1 MHCRRSFRQPLCAPA
16 VFAAWLFSAPLAAL
30 AQVRA
35 PELSVEAPHAVA
47 RPDYSAGRRLALA
60 EPTEW
65 LVSDSAANDT
75 QIVQLAPEGQVWIAP
90 PGGGAIS
97 ELPAGDG
104 GGYWIEPHAQGRM
117 YFDDGSP
124 QPWTWQ
130 VLPDGII
137 YHSYMA
143 GVHEPRM
150 SVVMFEE
157 RDGRQL
163 WDATIGGR
171 VGVLRFGDC
180 DPIRPQGWQLDFEG
194 AAIMRFTFDRARD
207 FETADYR
214 AGVPITY
221 GSGDWQYKFAYYH
234 LSSHMGDEFALRN
247 PGALADRINY
257 VRDALVLGASYY
269 PHPVMRLYSEAA
281 YALKADGGA
290 DPWEFQFGTEFSR
303 PGPTGRRGT
312 PFLAVNAH
320 LREEHDFG
328 GDVTTQV
335 GWLWRGRESQTMRLG
350 FHYFNGK
357 SSQYQTFDDSEEQ
370 LGFGVWYDF

>member
-1 MHCRRSFRQPLCAPA
+1 MCARVLIVSLCLIVPRLAPA
-16 VFAAWLFSAPLAAL
+16 QSDSHGDLLAPTSYPTATLRSA
-30 AQVRA
+30 
-35 PELSVEAPHAVA
+35 A
-47 RPDYSAGRRLALA
+47 RPDYSSRFLLA
-60 EPTEW
+60 
-65 LVSDSAANDT
+65 VSETSDWMISDAVNSSP
-75 QIVQLAPEGQVWIAP
+75 QIVQTMPEEQVWIAP
-90 PGGGAIS
+90 PREGRVLSG
-97 ELPAGDG
+97 LPPGAGDG
-104 GGYWIEPHAQGRM
+104 NWIAPHP
-117 YFDDGSP
+117 DGMVQFGDPYP
-124 QPWTWQ
+124 QMWTWQ

-171 VGVLRFGDC
+171 IGVLRYGDC
-180 DPIRPQGWQLDFEG
+180 DPIRPQGWQLDFES

-214 AGVPITY
+214 AGVPLTY
-221 GSGDWQYKFAYYH
+221 GVGDWQYKFAYYH
-234 LSSHMGDEFALRN
+234 LSSHMGDEFAIRN

-257 VRDALVLGASYY
+257 VRDALVLGASYF
-269 PHPVMRLYSEAA
+269 PHPVWRVYSEAA

-290 DPWEFQFGTEFSR
+290 DPWEFQFGTELSR
-303 PGPTGRRGT
+303 PGPTGRHGT
-312 PFLAVNAH
+312 PFFAVNAH

-370 LGFGVWYDF
+370 IGFGVWYDF

>member
-1 MHCRRSFRQPLCAPA
+1 MCARVLTVSLCLIAPRLASAQNGLPAFSPTPMSDPPA
-16 VFAAWLFSAPLAAL
+16 VERLT
-30 AQVRA
+30 
-35 PELSVEAPHAVA
+35 A
-47 RPDYSAGRRLALA
+47 RPDYSTNLLLTAS
-60 EPTEW
+60 E
-65 LVSDSAANDT
+65 ANDWLISDAAAAAPQVT
-75 QIVQLAPEGQVWIAP
+75 QTMPEERVWIAP
-90 PGGGAIS
+90 PGEGPAIND
-97 ELPAGDG
+97 LPLGDG
-104 GGYWIEPHAQGRM
+104 DNWIAPEPDGTV
-117 YFDDGSP
+117 YFDDPYP
-124 QPWTWQ
+124 QIWTWQ

-137 YHSYMA
+137 YHSYWA

-157 RDGRQL
+157 RDGRPL
-163 WDATIGGR
+163 WDATLGGR
-171 VGVLRFGDC
+171 VGVLRYGDC

-221 GSGDWQYKFAYYH
+221 GIGDWQFKFGYYH
-234 LSSHMGDEFALRN
+234 LSSHMGDEFAIRN

-269 PHPVMRLYSEAA
+269 PHPVWRLYAETA
-281 YALKADGGA
+281 YAFKADGGA
-290 DPWEFQFGTEFSR
+290 EPWEFQFGTEVSR
-303 PGPTGRRGT
+303 PGPTGRHGT
-312 PFLAVNAH
+312 PFFAVNAH

-328 GDVTTQV
+328 GDITTQV

-370 LGFGVWYDF
+370 IGFGFWYDF